1 MRSQQRPSTDFLESE
16 TDTLMLKE
24 CVVTRN
30 ALNCQTKTT
39 QEFRRYQ
46 LCYFVLNLLNQEQSL
61 TLGIKNKR
69 LIAGWD
75 HGYLLA
81 ILQPV
86 FPPG

>member
-1 MRSQQRPSTDFLESE
+1 MPSTARPRRRKNFGA
-16 TDTLMLKE
+16 T
-24 CVVTRN
+24 
-30 ALNCQTKTT
+30 NCAIL
-39 QEFRRYQ
+39 RYIA
-46 LCYFVLNLLNQEQSL
+46 LNLLNQEQSL